1 MCKLFYASFAKL
13 SFLKKTIVFLF
24 DCGVTLKDRKL
35 FLKSL
40 SLFYDVLNGKSI
52 FLNIDKMEI
61 LPIIID
67 GIIKYCLIWALQKLI
82 A

>member
-1 MCKLFYASFAKL
+1 MWKLFYASYAEL
-13 SFLKKTIVFLF
+13 SFLKKTIVLLF

-35 FLKSL
+35 SFKSY
-40 SLFYDVLNGKSI
+40 SLFYDVINGKSI

-67 GIIKYCLIWALQKLI
+67 GIIKYCLIWALQKSI